1 MRLIRGYCNFQSTEY
16 AAVRLLD
23 TLIDEQLRDGD
34 YFCIQDVKC
43 SHDVQIVSLN
53 MEQLVSNKYT
63 HGKVNHI
70 GDRHGVILAHK
81 DHSQWIQRCD
91 VLNPFA
97 MDSTIVDWIFVE
109 NMSFFDSK
117 CQQSRCYNHRDIVL
131 NGAFTFTGPS
141 A

>member
-81 DHSQWIQRCD
+81 DHSQWIQQ
-91 VLNPFA
+91 L
-97 MDSTIVDWIFVE
+97 STGYSWKICHF
-109 NMSFFDSK
+109 STRSASK
-117 CQQSRCYNHRDIVL
+117 ADATI
-131 NGAFTFTGPS
+131 TGILS
-141 A
+141 